1 MQNFIKSLQEPQSLE
16 TYNQIFIQRKTQ
28 FSDQLIQTE
37 LDRIYTT
44 EEKPTHQQ
52 IVNRYQQIILQSI
65 SLLRQFPKDDFKNY
79 TNLFEILFRSYQIL
93 KSQYKYHIVPVVYC
107 TYLFHVCT
115 VSSEKPQPQILKF
128 NQKLY
133 FKNDKGIQ
141 IHRNIFDNILDG
153 YIIHHKNG
161 NPFDNRVENLS
172 VTFNNKKVSRKNY
185 HHYISKWDFQ
195 SKKVLGED
203 EYNLRLK
210 ETTTQQ
216 VCYQQHYYLHKIF
229 QTHHEQKFFVNCVE
243 LDSSLNLSESFY
255 TQLLLKLKHHEE
267 VVYEYENVCVSQIDF
282 DEEEFYN
289 YFQ

>member
-1 MQNFIKSLQEPQSLE
+1 MQNFIQSLQQPQ
-16 TYNQIFIQRKTQ
+16 TYEQYCQILTLRKDSFT
-28 FSDQLIQTE
+28 DQLIQTE
-37 LDRIYTT
+37 LDRIYTN
-44 EEKPTHQQ
+44 QQ
-52 IVNRYQQIILQSI
+52 NPQPIQIIEQYKQIILQSI
-65 SLLRQFPKDDFKNY
+65 SLYRQFPKDQYCNY

-93 KSQYKYHIVPVVYC
+93 KSEYQKHIVPVVYG
-107 TYLFHVCT
+107 TYLFYVCT
-115 VSSEKPQPQILKF
+115 ISSARPQPQILKF

-161 NPFDNRVENLS
+161 NSLDNRVENLS
-172 VTFNNKKVSRKNY
+172 VTFNNKKVSPADY
-185 HHYISKWDFQ
+185 HYYIQKWDFQ
-195 SKKVLGED
+195 SKKVSSED
-203 EYNLRLK
+203 EYQIRLK
-210 ETTTQQ
+210 QTTPQQ

-243 LDSSLNLSESFY
+243 LDSDLNLPESFY
-255 TQLLLKLKHHEE
+255 TQLLTKLNRHDE
-267 VVYEYENVCVSQIDF
+267 VEYEYQNVCVSQINF